1 MHCFGQ
7 TRLNMLEKYSL
18 HVAALFEELAMKACH
33 VCVMQKGDKDYKK
46 CKSLCTGRLLQ
57 GASHTNNLTVC
68 LLPLSGL
75 LQLPRETSGSQ
86 VYVFSSFLV
95 IHRELRTVNELKG
108 ENNSVRKNSVM
119 FVRT

>member
-18 HVAALFEELAMKACH
+18 HVAALFEELTMKACR
-33 VCVMQKGDKDYKK
+33 VCDAKRGDKDHKK
-46 CKSLCTGRLLQ
+46 CKSHFCQRLSLCQGNDCTGRLLQ
-57 GASHTNNLTVC
+57 GAAHTNNLTVC

-95 IHRELRTVNELKG
+95 IHG
-108 ENNSVRKNSVM
+108 E
-119 FVRT
+119 